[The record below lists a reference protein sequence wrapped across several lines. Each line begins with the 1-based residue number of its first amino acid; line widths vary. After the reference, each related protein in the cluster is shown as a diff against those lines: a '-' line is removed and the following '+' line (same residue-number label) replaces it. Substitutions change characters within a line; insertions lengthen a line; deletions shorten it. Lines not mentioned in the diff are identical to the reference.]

1 MYYKIGKGFN
11 KKGKIMANNNKKIT
25 RLKDLEQID
34 GRDSENETVP
44 TTLDSL
50 FGGAGL
56 GKYRTSN
63 RESYAHELDD
73 YNTAELRNHAINIGL
88 IPIANINRLKKQL
101 LIEFDK
107 FNLVAKNNTKPRP
120 RVISESNKEIAL
132 KILSAVK

>member
-25 RLKDLEQID
+25 RLKDLEQLD
-34 GRDSENETVP
+34 GRDTTADNVP
-44 TTLDSL
+44 TTLEAI
-50 FGGAGL
+50 FGGSGL

-63 RESYAHELDD
+63 RESYANELDD

-107 FNLVAKNNTKPRP
+107 YNLAANNNTKPRP
-120 RVISESNKEIAL
+120 RIISENNKEIAL